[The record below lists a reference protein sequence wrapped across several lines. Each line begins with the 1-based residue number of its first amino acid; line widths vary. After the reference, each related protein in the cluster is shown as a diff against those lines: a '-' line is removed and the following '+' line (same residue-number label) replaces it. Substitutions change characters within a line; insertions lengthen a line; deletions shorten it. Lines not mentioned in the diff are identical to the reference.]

1 MQFQRD
7 ELQTKIASLAL
18 EARYLRIKEQQLQD
32 KAEVTRVRAIGE
44 HRGFKRG
51 SEMPEALREDITRRT
66 ERLIDPSDPWNS
78 LKTIDR
84 ITRKSINRFLRAGLT
99 KEEILAIPGV
109 QKSLRYEP
117 RIASLHMHRKHHV
130 RHEARHAQLAYA
142 FLRGRPYSKT
152 EDRPS
157 SYPNWEKIR
166 QIAKRFRH
174 GEEQAVLQR
183 FAEWE
188 DNAREFIRGRELMHK
203 ATYRREPQIV
213 A

>member
-1 MQFQRD
+1 
-7 ELQTKIASLAL
+7 
-18 EARYLRIKEQQLQD
+18 
-32 KAEVTRVRAIGE
+32 
-44 HRGFKRG
+44 
-51 SEMPEALREDITRRT
+51 MPEALREDITRRT